1 VKDEKREG
9 GAIMEQSRILIKASG
24 LTKDYRLADKES
36 GLRGAVKH
44 LFAPKYKSRL
54 AVDQIDLEIAEG
66 EAVAYIGANGAGKS
80 TTIKMLVGIIK
91 PTAGSVEVCGLTP
104 NKSRV
109 QNAGNIGVMFG
120 QKTQLWWDIP
130 VKETFSLLRD
140 IYEIPEGR
148 YQKQLAFLTELLD
161 MSSFMGQPA
170 RQLSLGQRVRADL
183 AAAFL
188 HDPKVLFLDEP
199 TIGLDIMGKKAVRTF
214 LREIN
219 QSLHKTILLTSH
231 DLEDIHEVCEKVVI
245 IDEGK
250 IIYHGSIREM
260 LSTYSTKKI
269 MNVELEEKKRLV
281 FEELRQKSEAI
292 FSVSR
297 RTDERVQVEYAPER
311 LNTVQLLSLISEYGD
326 VGEVSILDEGIE
338 DIVEKLYRGKLGTG
352 ETS

>member
-1 VKDEKREG
+1 
-9 GAIMEQSRILIKASG
+9 MEQSQVLIKASG
-24 LTKDYRLADKES
+24 LTKDYKLADKES

-44 LFAPKYKSRL
+44 LFAPKYKSKL
-54 AVDQIDLEIAEG
+54 AVDHIDLEIAEG

-91 PTAGSVEVCGLTP
+91 PTAGSVEVCGLVP
-104 NKSRV
+104 AKNRV

-140 IYEIPEGR
+140 IYEIPEDR
-148 YQKQLAFLTELLD
+148 YQKQLQMLTELLD

-199 TIGLDIMGKKAVRTF
+199 TIGLDIMGKKAVRSF

-219 QSLHKTILLTSH
+219 QTLHKTILLTSH

-245 IDEGK
+245 IDQGK

-260 LSTYSTKKI
+260 LHTYSTKKVMRI
-269 MNVELEEKKRLV
+269 ELAEKITLV
-281 FEELRQKSEAI
+281 PAELQQKSEAI

-297 RTDERVQVEYAPER
+297 RADGQVQVEYAPER
-311 LNTVQLLSLISEYGD
+311 MDTIQLLALVSEYGD
-326 VGEVSILDEGIE
+326 VGEVSILDESIE
-338 DIVEKLYRGKLGTG
+338 DIVEKLYLGQLPVG
-352 ETS
+352 EPS